1 MSEKSAKLDLNVGKV
16 GASFAFAALSAA
28 WLPARVWAEDTLPGL
43 WGNTETVVA
52 EPYVG
57 TPGLHTGQVVLSLLL
72 VVGVLAALAWMLRRL
87 QAQRPP
93 VAPEEAQEQVL
104 FCSRFNARQTLI
116 VTEQIHA
123 KLGPTIPEIAGLF
136 QGKTPIAKESFS
148 CWQNPRFMETLK
160 KTSRR
165 QILMTG
171 IETHICVYQ
180 TALDLLSAGYE
191 VYIVADAVSSRTAG
205 NREVGLQMMRDAGG
219 KLTCTEAVLFEL
231 LKTAAS
237 EKFKDIFRIVK

>member
-116 VTEQIHA
+116 VTEQ
-123 KLGPTIPEIAGLF
+123 G
-136 QGKTPIAKESFS
+136 GKVRCMILNANRVE
-148 CWQNPRFMETLK
+148 
-160 KTSRR
+160 
-165 QILMTG
+165 LMTELPG
-171 IETHICVYQ
+171 
-180 TALDLLSAGYE
+180 
-191 VYIVADAVSSRTAG
+191 VSPQGVPRRTSTDKPEGKPAKTF
-205 NREVGLQMMRDAGG
+205 REVWAELLRGG
-219 KLTCTEAVLFEL
+219 K
-231 LKTAAS
+231 
-237 EKFKDIFRIVK
+237 R